1 MKQPIDRVLQQLGM
15 PTLVDALADLAGADL
30 TSLLLD
36 VSRRRAARVLP
47 HELLHRYS
55 TDRFVAAPVTPF
67 AALRRVEDA
76 LIAGCADAFE
86 VITLAP
92 LVPLGTHSAI
102 ATVDQNK
109 VVATSRHSEVAADPT
124 NALALEAATR
134 RNKALR
140 RDAKSQTLIR
150 LGASQRVVR
159 AQQMSG
165 AGRFAHFHLFGL
177 VSAGRDAGGRTF
189 EAAAAV
195 DHLAVHARCLA
206 GLGADSITL
215 SLTDL
220 SGGNAA
226 GIKDAVR
233 AATASFEVVTCVD
246 DDARESGRGYYQ
258 TFCFKV
264 HASFGGAAFETSD
277 GGIVNWTQRLVGS
290 AKERCFISGLGI
302 DRVALAI
309 GPP

>member
-1 MKQPIDRVLQQLGM
+1 MR
-15 PTLVDALADLAGADL
+15 
-30 TSLLLD
+30 
-36 VSRRRAARVLP
+36 P
-47 HELLHRYS
+47 HELLQRYA

-76 LIAGCADAFE
+76 LIAECAGAFE
-86 VITLAP
+86 VVALAP

-109 VVATSRHSEVAADPT
+109 VVSTSRHNEVAADPT

-134 RNKALR
+134 RNAALR
-140 RDAKSQTLIR
+140 RDRKVA
-150 LGASQRVVR
+150 
-159 AQQMSG
+159 
-165 AGRFAHFHLFGL
+165 
-177 VSAGRDAGGRTF
+177 DAGPARRIATGRTRATDVRSPGRLRTSSCSAWSPR
-189 EAAAAV
+189 AATPAGA
-195 DHLAVHARCLA
+195 LSKQPLRPGIMAVHARALA
-206 GLGADSITL
+206 GLGADGITI

-226 GIKDAVR
+226 GIKAAVR
-233 AATASFEVVTCVD
+233 AAVAPIGVVTCVD
-246 DDARESGRGYYQ
+246 DDARSSGRGYYQ

-264 HASFGGAAFETSD
+264 HASFGGATFETSD
-277 GGIVNWTQRLVGS
+277 GGIVDWTQRLIGS